1 MTNCRY
7 CDAVTSNYVYDVCA
21 KCSGYANFAKQ
32 RHNAQLQ
39 EGARRMVAV
48 PRLFS
53 DYIKM
58 VEHDILNSA
67 AVPHWALTG
76 TPVPETAFDAEE
88 RRHRRTLM
96 DKFDDMQVSLNLQV
110 ENELR
115 WLVDQGFPLDELEM
129 VVGHPVQGP
138 RVVPHLRHLPTNG
151 RLVSFPAT
159 PEGRIVDRHV
169 DKIREALAPQPPT
182 LSEWLGDRVSE
193 LGRWA
198 EVLREQPVPAGRIV
212 KWEWREPCWL
222 GFDRCGGRYTLGL
235 HTVFDVVTGDRLRD
249 DAFDMC
255 LFTRH
260 PDVKPE
266 PKPTVRTWFGNEEEP

>member
-76 TPVPETAFDAEE
+76 TPVPGTALEAEE
-88 RRHRRTLM
+88 RRQRR
-96 DKFDDMQVSLNLQV
+96 DDHADALQYALTGRQARKACA
-110 ENELR
+110 ELWQLHETNPGPCHKCGVACR
-115 WLVDQGFPLDELEM
+115 DRVTYLPLGE
-129 VVGHPVQGP
+129 
-138 RVVPHLRHLPTNG
+138 
-151 RLVSFPAT
+151 
-159 PEGRIVDRHV
+159 
-169 DKIREALAPQPPT
+169 APQHYCFPCGDTQPWLSQQPAPT
-182 LSEWLGDRVSE
+182 LREWLGPGVSE

-198 EVLREQPVPAGRIV
+198 EVLREQPVPAGMIV
-212 KWEWREPCWL
+212 AWEWIRVEAL
-222 GFDRCGGRYTLGL
+222 GDWTL
-235 HTVFDVVTGDRLRD
+235 RLRHR
-249 DAFDMC
+249 
-255 LFTRH
+255 LYERH
-260 PDVKPE
+260 GT
-266 PKPTVRTWFGNEEEP
+266 PTSALVARH